1 MKLKGSKTE
10 KCLMEAFAGESMA
23 TNKYSYYASQAKKEG
38 YNQISAIF
46 EETSLNEREHAKLWF
61 KLLKGGEVPKTFD
74 NLLDAADGEN
84 YEWTTMYAN
93 FAKIAREEGFTD
105 IARQFEMVAGVEKV
119 HEARYLKLADNVKN
133 SLVFKREQKQVWQCG
148 NCGYIVSSKAAPEVC
163 PVCKHPKAYFY
174 IRPENF

>member
-1 MKLKGSKTE
+1 
-10 KCLMEAFAGESMA
+10 
-23 TNKYSYYASQAKKEG
+23 
-38 YNQISAIF
+38 
-46 EETSLNEREHAKLWF
+46 
-61 KLLKGGEVPKTFD
+61 
-74 NLLDAADGEN
+74 
-84 YEWTTMYAN
+84 MYAN

-105 IARQFEMVAGVEKV
+105 IARQFEMVASVEKV

-148 NCGYIVSSKAAPEVC
+148 NCGYIVSSKSAPEVC